1 MNHAER
7 KALKR
12 AAKVQAVYSY
22 TVEQLEQLR
31 QEAFNKAYEQAQK
44 EFQKQL
50 EDAKRM
56 AADRACQAVAVI
68 PLVLL
73 HDKCGFGKIRLQRF
87 VGWMETWIKAI
98 NDDPETL
105 KELTAIAENL
115 TNFRFC
121 P

>member
-7 KALKR
+7 KALKK
-12 AAKVQAVYSY
+12 AAKIQPTYQMTAAQI
-22 TVEQLEQLR
+22 EQLKK
-31 QEAFNKAYEQAQK
+31 EAFDAAVSEMNKQV
-44 EFQKQL
+44 
-50 EDAKRM
+50 EDAKRV
-56 AADRACQAVAVI
+56 AADRAFQAVAVI